1 MRILKVKPI
10 GKILIMIVVL
20 GVLVGAY
27 RLWHKHESGGANGSP
42 SKGADAT
49 VPVEGDQGLL
59 GRPLRVGIV
68 TWPGY
73 VGGLVANEGFKPNKQ
88 CIYWNNH
95 KLLVQF
101 MLMEDADV
109 RSKAFAKGGD
119 EGVDIVWSTVDFWA
133 NELPGFVKNGLPAKA
148 IMQVDW
154 SRGGDAIV
162 ADNSIKRI
170 EDLPGKKI
178 ALALFTPS
186 HWLLEYSLENSSLD
200 EAAQTQ
206 IVKTL
211 DGKNAS
217 PDARADF
224 VAGKVDAAVVWEPD
238 VTQAL
243 KQRPNSHI
251 LVSSKTAAN
260 LIADLMVARADFI
273 KEHPDVIKAFIQG
286 WFDGTEEANRN
297 TDHATKVLMANEP
310 LYKDLGEAAT
320 RDQLSSVKWAD
331 LADNTKMFGL
341 DGTEPLFDRLF
352 RQASVAWVKR
362 GYISQAVTPAQA
374 KDDSFVRSLF
384 DAIPK
389 EARVVTPPEEFK
401 FPARVPAV
409 KTTESALMTKPVTI
423 VFPAGSSSLDQNAK
437 TILDQVALTAQ
448 AYSNAYIRVEGNTD
462 NQGNP
467 ARSGPLSRQ
476 RAQSVV
482 SYLTSHYRLNS
493 SRLIAVGNGESKP
506 VATNSTAEGRAKNRR
521 TDIKVV
527 QK

>member
-1 MRILKVKPI
+1 MKIKPI
-10 GKILIMIVVL
+10 GKILILIVAL

-27 RLWHKHESGGANGSP
+27 RLWRKHETGGGVV
-42 SKGADAT
+42 GAAATGPDAP
-49 VPVEGDQGLL
+49 VSVEGDQGLL
-59 GRPLRVGIV
+59 GRPLRVGVV

-101 MLMEDADV
+101 MLMEDANV

-119 EGVDIVWSTVDFWA
+119 GGVDIVWSTVDFWA
-133 NELPGFVKNGLPAKA
+133 NELPGFVKNDLQAKA

-170 EDLPGKKI
+170 EDLRGKKI
-178 ALALFTPS
+178 SLALFTPS

-200 EAAQTQ
+200 EAAQTS
-206 IVKTL
+206 IVKSL
-211 DGKNAS
+211 VGHDAS

-238 VTQAL
+238 VTEAL
-243 KQRPNSHI
+243 KKRPNSHV

-297 TDHATKVLMANEP
+297 PDHAVKVLMASEP

-320 RDQLSSVKWAD
+320 RDQLSSVRWAD

-341 DGTEPLFDRLF
+341 DGAEPLFDRLF
-352 RQASVAWVKR
+352 KQASVAWVKR
-362 GYISQAVTPAQA
+362 GYISQAVTPAVA
-374 KDDSFVRSLF
+374 KDDSFVRGMF
-384 DAIPK
+384 DAVPK

-401 FPARVPAV
+401 FPPKAPPA
-409 KTTESALMTKPVTI
+409 KSTESALMTKPVTI
-423 VFPAGSSSLDQNAK
+423 VYAAGSASLDANAK

-467 ARSGPLSRQ
+467 ARSAPLSTQ
-476 RAQSVV
+476 RAQAVV
-482 SYLTSHYRLNS
+482 NYLTSHYSLNG
-493 SRLIAVGNGESKP
+493 SRFIAVGNGESKP
-506 VATNSTAEGRAKNRR
+506 VATNSTPEGRAKNRR
-521 TDIKVV
+521 TDIKVIN
-527 QK
+527 K